1 MPTTTPGAPSDRAPL
16 ASGVRWKRP
25 RRRPTRRPR
34 RRHRPWWFSSDGR
47 RLGRWLA
54 AAAASLAM
62 LHSGCVLRR
71 RLGRWLAAAAL
82 HAPPACMC
90 SLRRPAS
97 PQVRV
102 SACRVRGCCARGGT
116 SRPQRTGGVCEA
128 SWRRRRRMTLRRR
141 ARRGR
146 DCGAMCSWAPW
157 WARDVWVFEA
167 QPTRSQSSPR
177 SRSQPKAS

>member
-62 LHSGCVLRR
+62 LHAGCVLRR
-71 RLGRWLAAAAL
+71 CRRLAC
-82 HAPPACMC
+82 PASMHV
-90 SLRRPAS
+90 LTTRRPAS

-128 SWRRRRRMTLRRR
+128 SWRRRGRTTLRRR

-157 WARDVWVFEA
+157 WARDVWGMYGGLSATNTFTVESHGHVH
-167 QPTRSQSSPR
+167 SQKR
-177 SRSQPKAS
+177 HE